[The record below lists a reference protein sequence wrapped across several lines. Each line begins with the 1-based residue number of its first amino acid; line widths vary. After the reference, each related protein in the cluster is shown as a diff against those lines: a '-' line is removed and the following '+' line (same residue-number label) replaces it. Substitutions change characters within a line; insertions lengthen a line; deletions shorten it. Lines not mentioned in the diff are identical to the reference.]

1 MRAANVVRQLR
12 GRSESRVIEEA
23 VVHKS
28 EECDT
33 DG

>member
-12 GRSESRVIEEA
+12 GRSTSRVIEEA

-28 EECDT
+28 EDDT